1 MWTILRVF
9 LRKAINRETLLV
21 FLLLLLGNIE
31 CNVLTR
37 NRFWPTV
44 LDCNCH
50 QSCLFLSVC
59 LSLSCL
65 VAGEAHSSDRCI
77 SSIYTYMSRCPAVPL
92 SVVYVP
98 SLDKQ
103 KSRRHS
109 HRHVSACGHS
119 TFLHRFEISLLCE
132 HTERSVLL
140 ILCQAQEDSILE
152 CYLLACGILASTNR
166 RLGTTTT

>member
-1 MWTILRVF
+1 MVF
-9 LRKAINRETLLV
+9 LRI
-21 FLLLLLGNIE
+21 LLGNME
-31 CNVLTR
+31 CNMFAR
-37 NRFWPTV
+37 QRFWPTV
-44 LDCNCH
+44 PDCNCH

-77 SSIYTYMSRCPAVPL
+77 SSIYTYMSRCPAVRL

-103 KSRRHS
+103 KSHRHS
-109 HRHVSACGHS
+109 HEHGHVSACGHS

-152 CYLLACGILASTNR
+152 CYLLACGILVS
-166 RLGTTTT
+166 